1 MLLAVEFEFVGVGF
15 GAAVTDE
22 RREAVVR
29 EEAAAFRSW
38 ESVAV
43 KARCLILEILRG
55 RLLVECCPNGDSGG
69 TGARA
74 GAGTPEGAGP
84 GTDSG
89 RTADG
94 AAPWPPLLVIACASA
109 REKPSESC

>member
-15 GAAVTDE
+15 GAAVTEE

-55 RLLVECCPNGDSGG
+55 RLFECCPNGDSGG

-74 GAGTPEGAGP
+74 GAGAPGAGP

-89 RTADG
+89 STADG

-109 REKPSESC
+109 RENPSESC